1 MESVKYSIIVPV
13 YNAEQFLER
22 CIKSLIGQ
30 TYKNFEVIFIN
41 DGSSD
46 TSGDILKKYCTSD
59 KRLKLIERTNQGVS
73 SARNEGIERA
83 IGEYV
88 IFVDADDYVEKNLL
102 EKISECSSKAE
113 MIMYNFKDNGIV
125 NKVEKEVPPFCDDVS
140 ESAILISGLNSFR
153 GFVWNKAFKRNIVIK
168 NDIKFKD
175 DIHMCEDLCFCIDF
189 LEKNITTA
197 FILEPLYY
205 YEHRGVSASA
215 NIFSAK
221 RFSVIKAYDYLL
233 SKPLIRGEKTVYRC
247 YKHQYIRHCLSLWKM
262 IRNDDENVGYK
273 KELSDRI
280 KKVDW
285 KFAIDKSF
293 NIKYRLVFV
302 AIKILG

>member
-102 EKISECSSKAE
+102 EKISENSENSNYIE
-113 MIMYNFKDNGIV
+113 NLYNKIV
-125 NKVEKEVPPFCDDVS
+125 SREKE
-140 ESAILISGLNSFR
+140 EER
-153 GFVWNKAFKRNIVIK
+153 
-168 NDIKFKD
+168 
-175 DIHMCEDLCFCIDF
+175 
-189 LEKNITTA
+189 
-197 FILEPLYY
+197 
-205 YEHRGVSASA
+205 
-215 NIFSAK
+215 
-221 RFSVIKAYDYLL
+221 
-233 SKPLIRGEKTVYRC
+233 
-247 YKHQYIRHCLSLWKM
+247 
-262 IRNDDENVGYK
+262 
-273 KELSDRI
+273 
-280 KKVDW
+280 
-285 KFAIDKSF
+285 
-293 NIKYRLVFV
+293 
-302 AIKILG
+302 

>member
-233 SKPLIRGEKTVYRC
+233 SKPLIRGEKNCV
-247 YKHQYIRHCLSLWKM
+247 
-262 IRNDDENVGYK
+262 
-273 KELSDRI
+273 
-280 KKVDW
+280 
-285 KFAIDKSF
+285 
-293 NIKYRLVFV
+293 
-302 AIKILG
+302 

>member
-1 MESVKYSIIVPV
+1 MS
-13 YNAEQFLER
+13 
-22 CIKSLIGQ
+22 
-30 TYKNFEVIFIN
+30 
-41 DGSSD
+41 
-46 TSGDILKKYCTSD
+46 
-59 KRLKLIERTNQGVS
+59 KLITVNYNQKPC
-73 SARNEGIERA
+73 
-83 IGEYV
+83 Y
-88 IFVDADDYVEKNLL
+88 
-102 EKISECSSKAE
+102 
-113 MIMYNFKDNGIV
+113 
-125 NKVEKEVPPFCDDVS
+125 
-140 ESAILISGLNSFR
+140 
-153 GFVWNKAFKRNIVIK
+153 NIVIE

-189 LEKNITTA
+189 LENNITTA

-233 SKPLIRGEKTVYRC
+233 SKPLIRGEETVYRC

-302 AIKILG
+302 AIKIFG

>member
-59 KRLKLIERTNQGVS
+59 KRLKLIERTN
-73 SARNEGIERA
+73 
-83 IGEYV
+83 
-88 IFVDADDYVEKNLL
+88 YVEKDLL

-125 NKVEKEVPPFCDDVS
+125 NKIEKEVPPFCDDVS

-153 GFVWNKAFKRNIVIK
+153 GFVWNKAFKRNIVIE

-233 SKPLIRGEKTVYRC
+233 SKPLIRGEETVYRC

-302 AIKILG
+302 AIKIFG

>member
-1 MESVKYSIIVPV
+1 M
-13 YNAEQFLER
+13 
-22 CIKSLIGQ
+22 
-30 TYKNFEVIFIN
+30 
-41 DGSSD
+41 
-46 TSGDILKKYCTSD
+46 
-59 KRLKLIERTNQGVS
+59 
-73 SARNEGIERA
+73 
-83 IGEYV
+83 
-88 IFVDADDYVEKNLL
+88 DADDYVEKNLL

-302 AIKILG
+302 AIKSFG

>member
-88 IFVDADDYVEKNLL
+88 IFVDADDYVEKNL
-102 EKISECSSKAE
+102 KI
-113 MIMYNFKDNGIV
+113 M
-125 NKVEKEVPPFCDDVS
+125 
-140 ESAILISGLNSFR
+140 
-153 GFVWNKAFKRNIVIK
+153 
-168 NDIKFKD
+168 
-175 DIHMCEDLCFCIDF
+175 
-189 LEKNITTA
+189 
-197 FILEPLYY
+197 
-205 YEHRGVSASA
+205 
-215 NIFSAK
+215 
-221 RFSVIKAYDYLL
+221 
-233 SKPLIRGEKTVYRC
+233 
-247 YKHQYIRHCLSLWKM
+247 
-262 IRNDDENVGYK
+262 
-273 KELSDRI
+273 EL
-280 KKVDW
+280 
-285 KFAIDKSF
+285 
-293 NIKYRLVFV
+293 
-302 AIKILG
+302 